1 MLRYLTSGESHGPCL
16 VSVIEGLPA
25 GLKVLREDIDRHL
38 SRRQS
43 GYGRGGRMKIEA
55 DRAEIVSGIRH
66 GYTIGSPVTI
76 IIKNRDWDNWVPVMT
91 ADQTGEDGLKAVT
104 RPRPGHADLTGVLK
118 YDRGDARDILERA
131 SARETAAR
139 VAAGAVAR
147 KLLEELGVTVVGHV
161 VSIGSMVTDTS
172 GPTMRGAAIEGPT
185 VGGLTAT
192 EIASRAEES
201 PVRCA
206 DPEAS
211 ARMVA
216 EIDGARNDGDSLGG
230 VVEVI
235 AEGLPPGLGSHVQWD
250 RKLDGRLARALMSIQ
265 SVKGVEVGL
274 GFEAARRRG
283 SGVHDEIFHDP
294 LRGFY
299 RQTNN
304 AGGLEGGM
312 TNGGALVVR
321 AAMKPIA
328 TLYRPLRTVDIC
340 TKESQQA
347 SVERSD
353 ICAVPAGAVIAEAA
367 VAFELAGAVLEKF
380 GGDSMAELTR
390 NYRSYLEQLKARY

>member
-161 VSIGSMVTDTS
+161 VSIGSVVTDTS
-172 GPTMRGAAIEGPT
+172 GPTMRGPT